1 MHSELFFIAGGKK
14 MDVIQTN
21 SLTKTYD
28 GKGGISD
35 VTLSIGEGIVY
46 GFLGPNGCGKSTFV
60 RTLLGLLVPTSGE
73 GYILGEPIGTVKSR
87 EQVGY
92 LPELFRYPDWM
103 TGKQLLETHADLCT
117 IPARQQKK
125 RIEEVVELVGMS
137 GREKGRISGFSKG
150 MSQRIGIA
158 CAILNDPKV
167 IFLDEPTSA
176 LDPIGR
182 KDVRDLMAYLRD
194 QGKTVFL
201 NSHLLHEVESLC
213 DHVSIV
219 HQGEMIAQGPW
230 RELMMTEV
238 RVEIV
243 TEGSINVPFPSFVTS
258 FQKGKTVDGRTRW
271 ILELENERDI
281 PNILHYL
288 SSNKIDVFEVK
299 PNIPHLEDVFMHWV
313 NQKKES
319 AYVDNQ

>member
-1 MHSELFFIAGGKK
+1 M
-14 MDVIQTN
+14 MNVIETH

-46 GFLGPNGCGKSTFV
+46 GFLGPNGSGKSTFV
-60 RTLLGLLVPTSGE
+60 RTLLGLLQPTSGE

-87 EQVGY
+87 ELVGY
-92 LPELFRYPDWM
+92 LPELFRYPDWL
-103 TGKQLLETHADLCT
+103 TGKELLESHAELCK
-117 IPARQQKK
+117 IPVRQRKK
-125 RIEEVVELVGMS
+125 RIEEVVELVGMT

-150 MSQRIGIA
+150 MSQRIGLA

-167 IFLDEPTSA
+167 VFLDEPTSA

-182 KDVRDLMAYLRD
+182 KDVRDLMLYLRD

-201 NSHLLHEVESLC
+201 NSHLLYEVESVC

-230 RELMMTEV
+230 RELMIMEAQ
-238 RVEIV
+238 VEMV
-243 TEGSINVPFPSFVTS
+243 TEQPVSVPYPSFVTS
-258 FQKGKTVDGRTRW
+258 VQKVGEEDSRTRW
-271 ILELENERDI
+271 MIQLESELDI
-281 PNILHYL
+281 PRVIQHLT
-288 SSNKIDVFEVK
+288 SNGVGIYEVK
-299 PNIPHLEDVFMHWV
+299 PITPHLEDVFMHWV
-313 NQKKES
+313 NRKKE
-319 AYVDNQ
+319 AMYVDNQ

>member
-1 MHSELFFIAGGKK
+1 MG
-14 MDVIQTN
+14 VIETN

-35 VTLSIGEGIVY
+35 VTLSIEEGIVY
-46 GFLGPNGCGKSTFV
+46 GFLGPNGSGKSTFV

-73 GYILGEPIGTVKSR
+73 GFILGEPIGTTKSR

-92 LPELFRYPDWM
+92 LPELFRYPNWM
-103 TGKQLLETHADLCT
+103 TGKQLLESHADLCK
-117 IPARQQKK
+117 IPARQQNK
-125 RIEEVVELVGMS
+125 RIQEVVDLVGMT
-137 GREKGRISGFSKG
+137 GREKGKISGFSKG

-213 DHVSIV
+213 NYVSIV

-230 RELMMTEV
+230 RELMMTEA

-243 TEGSINVPFPSFVTS
+243 TAGSIAAPFPAFVTS
-258 FQKGKTVDGRTRW
+258 YQKGKEQEGRMRW
-271 ILELENERDI
+271 VLELENETDI
-281 PNILHYL
+281 PKILHYL
-288 SSNKIDVFEVK
+288 SSKQIDVFEVK
-299 PNIPHLEDVFMHWV
+299 PNTPHLEDVFLHWV